1 MNKIAIII
9 EYLNITKKLMKYSI
23 NSDVNKILDT
33 ILLNILK
40 IYNVEC
46 LKEQISNLINKA
58 NLILTT
64 GDVLALSMQQYQSSE
79 ERMVIEY
86 KASLIHEEKINE
98 LREFNCEEF
107 ILELKNNAFIGNKD
121 ALKLYSILKYEG
133 LLLEKNIDEALN
145 TYKMLMY
152 SGDLLSTKSLAYIN
166 EKDKQ
171 NNKYKF
177 YNEIYNILSN
187 DSIIKINNKMNK
199 EIKETIYIVELIKN
213 RQINK
218 KTNNLEIYLL
228 NYLVVTNDN
237 FISKV
242 NNLLDMSKDGY
253 YLSIQESLVKKKK
266 FNF

>member
-1 MNKIAIII
+1 
-9 EYLNITKKLMKYSI
+9 
-23 NSDVNKILDT
+23 
-33 ILLNILK
+33 
-40 IYNVEC
+40 
-46 LKEQISNLINKA
+46 
-58 NLILTT
+58 
-64 GDVLALSMQQYQSSE
+64 
-79 ERMVIEY
+79 
-86 KASLIHEEKINE
+86 
-98 LREFNCEEF
+98 
-107 ILELKNNAFIGNKD
+107 
-121 ALKLYSILKYEG
+121 
-133 LLLEKNIDEALN
+133 
-145 TYKMLMY
+145 MLMY
-152 SGDLLSTKSLAYIN
+152 SGDLLATKSLAYIN